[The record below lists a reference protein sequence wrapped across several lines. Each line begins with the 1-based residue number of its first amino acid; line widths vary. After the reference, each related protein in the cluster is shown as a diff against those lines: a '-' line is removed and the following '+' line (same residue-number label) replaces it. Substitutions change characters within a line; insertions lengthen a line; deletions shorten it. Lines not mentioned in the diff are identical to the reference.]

1 MPLPPGAVAV
11 GLQIR
16 VAPSDVVV
24 QAKPVGHGTP
34 SLQMRVQYDESP
46 SRAQMSLRQSTLVP
60 QSSPSPPASPTQTET
75 APADMH
81 M

>member
-11 GLQIR
+11 GLQMR
-16 VAPSDVVV
+16 VTPSEVVV
-24 QAKPVGHGTP
+24 HAKPVGHDG
-34 SLQMRVQYDESP
+34 LQKRVQYDESP
-46 SRAQMSLRQSTLVP
+46 SIAQMSLRQSTLAP
-60 QSSPSPPASPTQTET
+60 QSSPRPPKSPTQTET